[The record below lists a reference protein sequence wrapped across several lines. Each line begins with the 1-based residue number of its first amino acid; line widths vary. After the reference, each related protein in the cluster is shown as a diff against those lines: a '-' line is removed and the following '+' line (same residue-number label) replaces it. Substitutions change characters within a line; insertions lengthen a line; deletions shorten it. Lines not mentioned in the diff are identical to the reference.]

1 MTRLIGT
8 SLVDIGEAAR
18 LVHEGGLIAYPTDTV
33 YGLGCNPFDAD
44 AVDRLVKAKERVKGS
59 LPVLVSSLAEAER
72 IGEINEVA
80 AALASKFWP
89 GPLTLVVRMRSNLPA
104 TVTGGSQLVGLRI
117 PNHETARTLIQE
129 SGGAI
134 IGTSANISGHR
145 SLTTAQDVLRE
156 LKGRI
161 DLVLDGGPTPL
172 ARESTV
178 LRVLG
183 GELTVLREVGL
194 QAARERSG
202 LMRNSGFRSRSVG
215 AGFLRKRSL
224 TRSRLRFRERL
235 SCGIRTR

>member
-134 IGTSANISGHR
+134 VGTSANISGR
-145 SLTTAQDVLRE
+145 QSLTTAWDVLRE
-156 LKGRI
+156 LEGRI

-183 GELTVLREVGL
+183 GELTVLREV
-194 QAARERSG
+194 AI
-202 LMRNSGFRSRSVG
+202 SRDDILK
-215 AGFLRKRSL
+215 ALPL
-224 TRSRLRFRERL
+224 TRAY
-235 SCGIRTR
+235 